1 MQYRRSTT
9 QGVTYFFTL
18 VTHQRRPFLCHPANI
33 SLLREAFRYV
43 KAEHPFHIDAA
54 VVLPDH
60 LHCLWTLPDGDHN
73 FSSRWRLIKSY
84 FSRGCNPVYRLPP
97 STSRRKKQEQAVWQ
111 RRFWEHQIRDE
122 RDFIQHVE
130 YIHYNPV
137 KHGLVSAPRDWP
149 YSSFHR
155 YVRCGVYPA
164 DWGTGKVMTF
174 GEGVGN
180 E

>member
-9 QGVTYFFTL
+9 QGATYFFTL
-18 VTHQRRPFLCHPANI
+18 VTHQRRPFLCHPPNI
-33 SLLREAFRYV
+33 SLLRETFRYV
-43 KAEHPFHIDAA
+43 RAEHPFHIDAA

-60 LHCLWTLPDGDHN
+60 LRCLWTLPDGDHD

-84 FSRGCNPVYRLPP
+84 FSHGCDPEYRLPP
-97 STSRRKKQEQAVWQ
+97 SASRQKKREQAVWQ

-122 RDFIQHVE
+122 GDFIQHVE

-137 KHGLVSAPRDWP
+137 KHGLVAAPQDWP

-155 YVRCGVYPA
+155 YVRRGVYPA
-164 DWGTGKVMTF
+164 DWGTGTVMTF